1 MDVAKTGHILR
12 MIISNINNAIS
23 EKVEPYGIKG
33 GQFEYFLFIYQNE
46 GINQNQLAKIKNV
59 GKASVTKAVRILEE
73 NNFVYRNVDENDK
86 RNYKLYASKEGKK
99 YINSMLEQR
108 KEMEQVIFESFS
120 ENEKNT
126 LVNLLSRMLKNTEK
140 LL

>member
-1 MDVAKTGHILR
+1 MDVTKTGHIIR

-23 EKVEPYGIKG
+23 EKVAPYGIKG

-59 GKASVTKAVRILEE
+59 GKASVTKAIKILEE
-73 NNFVYRNVDENDK
+73 QNFVYRAVDENDK
-86 RNYKLYASKEGKK
+86 RNYKLYASERGKK
-99 YINSMLEQR
+99 YVSSMLEQR
-108 KEMEQVIFESFS
+108 KEMEQVIFDGFS
-120 ENEKNT
+120 KDEKDT
-126 LVNLLSRMLKNTEK
+126 LVELLSRMLKNTEK